1 MSYAPFGQTA
11 DTACRLSDD
20 PAGWIPSAGAG
31 GCLAFWVA
39 TDPTASARCAE
50 LLQQIYTSASQPY
63 WGLPV
68 PTPYEAELFNWML
81 NYGYVRQTKAGACRL
96 RAADGDILVYNPQQW
111 AGWLNQSCALA
122 GAVSPEL
129 AQQCNMVSAEM
140 ASAQLP
146 FSQWL
151 QQAASRGDGVVLAGR
166 PVRTDIMSGQQTWDI
181 NAAEF
186 FAPSSGDIL
195 PMLSGILPPEAQA
208 AAKVFLTASKAIML
222 ARDGK
227 LGAARELFVV
237 YAPALSNLGIP
248 ISGLGQWTG
257 VTVPIPTIPGL
268 QISYP
273 DGKGGVVTIG
283 TTVTPDPSSPPAG
296 ATPLKQPGEPPEKLS
311 KWVEFIGAG
320 LAAIVAAGGIYAMW
334 RGSRRTAS

>member
-1 MSYAPFGQTA
+1 VP
-11 DTACRLSDD
+11 
-20 PAGWIPSAGAG
+20 
-31 GCLAFWVA
+31 
-39 TDPTASARCAE
+39 TDPNASARCAE
-50 LLQQIYTSASQPY
+50 LAQQIYTSASQPY

-68 PTPYEAELFNWML
+68 PTPYEAQLLNWML
-81 NYGYVRQTKAGACRL
+81 NYGYVRQTKAGACMV
-96 RAADGDILVYNPQQW
+96 RAADGDILMFNPQQW
-111 AGWLNQSCALA
+111 AGWLQQACGAA
-122 GAVSPEL
+122 GAMSPEL
-129 AQQCNMVSAEM
+129 AQQCNVASAEM

-166 PVRTDIMSGQQTWDI
+166 PVHTDASGQQTWDI

-186 FAPSSGDIL
+186 IAPSSGDIL
-195 PMLSGILPPEAQA
+195 PMLRGVLPPYAQA

-227 LGAARELFVV
+227 LGRARELFVV
-237 YAPALSNLGIP
+237 YAPALSNLGLP
-248 ISGLGQWTG
+248 VSGFGQWTG

-283 TTVTPDPSSPPAG
+283 TTVAPDPSLPPPG
-296 ATPLKQPGEPPEKLS
+296 GTPLKQPGEPPEKLS

-320 LAAIVAAGGIYAMW
+320 LAAVVAACGIYAMW
-334 RGSRRTAS
+334 HGSRRST